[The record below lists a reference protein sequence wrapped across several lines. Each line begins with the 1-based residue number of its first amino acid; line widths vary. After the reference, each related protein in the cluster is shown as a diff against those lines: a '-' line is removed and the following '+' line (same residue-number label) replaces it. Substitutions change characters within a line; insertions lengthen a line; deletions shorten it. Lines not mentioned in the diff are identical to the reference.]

1 MRART
6 GALISLLLL
15 AACPSGDPAETA
27 ATATDSAT
35 APMGT
40 TEVSTSGTTSI
51 PEPEPETFGSACGDP
66 LAGQWGDCI
75 NGNAQACGNEEASC
89 LANSTTNPAWGTCI
103 LECDDRC
110 DCWAAP
116 EGSGATPECAPV
128 LPGGGLACVL
138 DCSAGQE
145 CPDGMNCVAL
155 TGVQSLCSFDR
166 DGFDPTGGPEPTTGD
181 DTTTSGDD
189 TTTSASSSG
198 SSSSSTGA
206 DTEPTTGTT
215 TGA

>member
-1 MRART
+1 MRAKT

-15 AACPSGDPAETA
+15 AACPSGDPADTV

-35 APMGT
+35 SPMGT
-40 TEVSTSGTTSI
+40 TEVSTTSATTSE
-51 PEPEPETFGSACGDP
+51 PEPEPETFGSACGEP

-75 NGNAQACGNEEASC
+75 NGNAQACGNEEASS
-89 LANSTTNPAWGTCI
+89 LANSTMNPAWGTCI
-103 LECDDRC
+103 LSCEDRC

-116 EGSGATPECAPV
+116 EGSGAQPECAPV
-128 LPGGGLACVL
+128 LPGGALACVL
-138 DCSAGQE
+138 DCSDGEQ

-155 TGVQSLCSFDR
+155 TGVQSLCSFDS
-166 DGFDPTGGPEPTTGD
+166 DNFDPTGGPEPTTGG

-189 TTTSASSSG
+189 TTSTAS

>member
-1 MRART
+1 MRANT

-15 AACPSGDPAETA
+15 TACPSGDPADTA
-27 ATATDSAT
+27 ASATDSAT
-35 APMGT
+35 SPMGT
-40 TEVSTSGTTSI
+40 TEVSTTSGTTVV

-103 LECDDRC
+103 LSCNDRC

-116 EGSGATPECAPV
+116 EGSSAEPECAPV
-128 LPGGGLACVL
+128 LPGGDLACVL
-138 DCSAGQE
+138 DCSGGEQ

-155 TGVQSLCSFDR
+155 TGVQSLCSFDY
-166 DGFDPTGGPEPTTGD
+166 DDFDPTGGPDPTTDGS
-181 DTTTSGDD
+181 TSTGAG
-189 TTTSASSSG
+189 T
-198 SSSSSTGA
+198 SSSSSTGSET
-206 DTEPTTGTT
+206 DTDATSSTT

>member
-6 GALISLLLL
+6 GALISLMLLT
-15 AACPSGDPAETA
+15 ACPSGDPADTV

-35 APMGT
+35 SPMGT
-40 TEVSTSGTTSI
+40 TEVSTTSGTTVE

-103 LECDDRC
+103 LSCNDRC

-116 EGSGATPECAPV
+116 EGSGAQPECAPV

-138 DCSAGQE
+138 DCSGGEQ

-155 TGVQSLCSFDR
+155 TGVQSLCSFDY
-166 DGFDPTGGPEPTTGD
+166 DDFDPTGGPNPTTGD
-181 DTTTSGDD
+181 GTTTGNETSS
-189 TTTSASSSG
+189 TTA
-198 SSSSSTGA
+198 SSSTGT
-206 DTEPTTGTT
+206 DTDATGSTT